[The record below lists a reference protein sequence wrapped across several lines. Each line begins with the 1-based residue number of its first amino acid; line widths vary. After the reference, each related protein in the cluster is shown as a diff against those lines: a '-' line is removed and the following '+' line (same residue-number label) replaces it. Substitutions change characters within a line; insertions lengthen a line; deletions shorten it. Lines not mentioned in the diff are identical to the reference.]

1 MWTIAARTPGSAG
14 AALACLLLGVAS
26 AAPARAER
34 VYFPTGRSLS
44 IASHH
49 MAQGSLVLELRSGG
63 EIVCEPS
70 AVLRIA
76 PDEVPDP
83 EPPAAAAT
91 TTPAIPGTPYG
102 PLIQQAAVANGVP
115 AALVRAVIAVES
127 DYQERAV
134 SPKGAMGL
142 MQLMPDTAR
151 AYALADPYDP
161 RANIE
166 AGTRHLRSL
175 LDRFSVPLALAAYNA
190 GEAAVDRFGGIP
202 PYPETQSY
210 VSRVLALARISR

>member
-1 MWTIAARTPGSAG
+1 MWTIAEDVPLVLSVVAF
-14 AALACLLLGVAS
+14 LAVAT
-26 AAPARAER
+26 PARAER

-44 IASHH
+44 IASHRLE
-49 MAQGSLVLELRSGG
+49 QGSLVLVLRSGG
-63 EIVCEPS
+63 EITCEPS
-70 AVLRIA
+70 AVLRIV
-76 PDEVPDP
+76 PDEVTPDP
-83 EPPAAAAT
+83 PPAAIA
-91 TTPAIPGTPYG
+91 TPAGNAVPYG
-102 PLIQQAAVANGVP
+102 AFIQQAAEANKVPVA
-115 AALVRAVIAVES
+115 LLRAVIQVES

-134 SPKGAMGL
+134 SPRGAMGL

-151 AYALADPYDP
+151 AYAVADPYDP

-190 GEAAVDRFGGIP
+190 GEGAVDRFGGIP

-210 VSRVLALARISR
+210 VSRVLALARISTR